1 MRLDKQVPLSSE
13 QFIPSNRAL
22 PGAVNW
28 IKGKVVDDNIGDPD
42 LWRIHNKLYDLSGY
56 MVNHPGGPEW
66 LQGLCDFVSEKST
79 KV

>member
-1 MRLDKQVPLSSE
+1 MEMRLDKQQPLSSE

-66 LQGLCDFVSEKST
+66 LEG
-79 KV
+79 